1 LKLELAV
8 QLDGQFKDTNRVKR
22 YGEDAVAWLIG
33 VPERS
38 ISRFPWGEVGSRR
51 RASAVIIG
59 SLVGNVMNPK
69 SGPNS
74 VIARELSDRGNLTAQ
89 N

>member
-1 LKLELAV
+1 MKLELAV

-38 ISRFPWGEVGSRR
+38 ISRFPWGEVVSTGS
-51 RASAVIIG
+51 AGAIIICC
-59 SLVGNVMNPK
+59 LVRVVNANTIRCFPCR
-69 SGPNS
+69 
-74 VIARELSDRGNLTAQ
+74 ARE
-89 N
+89 